1 MKHPRTIFLFSIISL
16 TLFITA
22 TGTYPGVHTIQAQT
36 QQRRVAV
43 IMFNF
48 PSNPVQPY
56 TVSQVKDVLFY
67 SSRAVDKYYREVS
80 FGKMMLTGFSQP
92 DGDVFGWY
100 TIPSDAV
107 DCDTSGWIN
116 EAKVLAAN
124 DGFIAS
130 NYDHVITIG
139 EPYPGSCGATR
150 ITGAFGRDIRI
161 WGTVLSESIVTH
173 ELGHCLGL
181 AHANAYK
188 CLDMNGNPVSIL
200 PNTSNCLNEEYGDQF
215 DVMGMAGQMA
225 QFNGYHKL
233 EWLEPQNLL
242 TITSSSQAGDYFIKP
257 IETPSAGLQ
266 ILRIV
271 RTPGQYYYLEF
282 RQNTGFDQPLG
293 STTSITNGVSVRL
306 AGTNPGGNS
315 WLLSMN
321 PPDFGVRGAALEAGQ
336 TLLDATF
343 GITLTT
349 LSVCRVTDACAATSG
364 AGAWV
369 RVSLNPAACMPTKP
383 SIWVTSTTQNG
394 NAGQSLTYT
403 VQLTNNNIV
412 ACPASTYNVTS
423 KLPTKWKQSPVSFQ
437 ENIQSG
443 QTIIRTITVTSPTN
457 ARSNE
462 YIIPQK
468 ITDVTNSKLTA
479 SYPAVYMVN

>member
-1 MKHPRTIFLFSIISL
+1 MKHQRTIFLFSIISL
-16 TLFITA
+16 TLFVAA
-22 TGTYPGVHTIQAQT
+22 TGIYPGVETVLAQT
-36 QQRRVAV
+36 QPRRVAV

-56 TVSQVKDVLFY
+56 TVSQVKDVLFH

-80 FGKMMLTGFSQP
+80 FGKMTLTGFFQP

-100 TIPSDAV
+100 TIPSDAL
-107 DCDTSGWIN
+107 DCNTSGWIN

-173 ELGHCLGL
+173 ELGHCLGH

-188 CLDMNGNPVSIL
+188 CFDVNGNPVSIL

-215 DVMGMAGQMA
+215 DVMGMSGQMA
-225 QFNGYHKL
+225 HFNGYHKL
-233 EWLEPQNLL
+233 EWLDPQNIL
-242 TITSSSQAGDYFIKP
+242 TITSTSQAGDYFIKP
-257 IETPSAGLQ
+257 IETASSGLQ
-266 ILRIV
+266 VLRIV

-282 RQNTGFDQPLG
+282 RQPTGFDQPFG
-293 STTSITNGVSVRL
+293 SNGSLTNGVSVRV

-315 WLLSMN
+315 RLLSMN
-321 PPDFGVRGAALEAGQ
+321 PPSFNSSDVALTVGNSF
-336 TLLDATF
+336 TDSSF

-364 AGAWV
+364 AGVWV
-369 RVSLNPAACMPTKP
+369 RVSFDPAACVPAKP

-423 KLPTKWKQSPVSFQ
+423 KLPAKWRQSPVGFQ
-437 ENIQSG
+437 ETIQPG
-443 QTIIRTITVTSPTN
+443 QTTVRTTTITSPTS

-462 YIIPQK
+462 YLIPQK
-468 ITDVTNSKLTA
+468 ITAVTNSKLAA
-479 SYPAVYMVN
+479 SCPAVYIVN